1 MLKED
6 GPSPPRPKSLYAND
20 QHIGWGQQ
28 KPVRSSKWKKKSSS
42 SSGRDF
48 KSQRPTGVR
57 ARPDSLT
64 HRLFFTFLH
73 LLFFFTSFSSP
84 PFFFTSLRRAT
95 ICHSLHQHTHTHT
108 HTPASIRAATKT
120 ILGLAAF
127 ACSLH
132 FHSNCWPSTGSL
144 ILLLSLSLSLS
155 LSRCPILTVSFSF
168 SAVSLEMCPLAD

>member
-108 HTPASIRAATKT
+108 HTHLRLFEQLPRPSWVLLPLLALCISIQTAGHQR
-120 ILGLAAF
+120 G
-127 ACSLH
+127 
-132 FHSNCWPSTGSL
+132 P
-144 ILLLSLSLSLS
+144 
-155 LSRCPILTVSFSF
+155 
-168 SAVSLEMCPLAD
+168 

>member
-73 LLFFFTSFSSP
+73 LLFFFTSSSSP
-84 PFFFTSLRRAT
+84 PFFLPLYVEPQFAT
-95 ICHSLHQHTHTHT
+95 LYINTHTHTHT
-108 HTPASIRAATKT
+108 HLRLFEQLPRPSWVLLPLLALCISIQTAGHQR
-120 ILGLAAF
+120 G
-127 ACSLH
+127 
-132 FHSNCWPSTGSL
+132 P
-144 ILLLSLSLSLS
+144 
-155 LSRCPILTVSFSF
+155 
-168 SAVSLEMCPLAD
+168 

>member
-73 LLFFFTSFSSP
+73 LLFFFTSSSSP
-84 PFFFTSLRRAT
+84 PFFLPLYVEPQFAT
-95 ICHSLHQHTHTHT
+95 LYINTHTHTHT
-108 HTPASIRAATKT
+108 HTCVYSSSYQDH
-120 ILGLAAF
+120 LGSCCLCLLFAFPFKLLAINGVPNPLA
-127 ACSLH
+127 
-132 FHSNCWPSTGSL
+132 
-144 ILLLSLSLSLS
+144 LSLSLSVSLS
-155 LSRCPILTVSFSF
+155 LSNSYCIFLFLGGFSRNVSSG
-168 SAVSLEMCPLAD
+168 